1 MRKLSV
7 HPYWHWIRGRAP
19 FSKSMPDDATYWHF
33 KGINTNWKQQ
43 RTAAPNGTT
52 VQDEGLAMAMSRA
65 GMTGGA

>member
-1 MRKLSV
+1 MLE
-7 HPYWHWIRGRAP
+7 
-19 FSKSMPDDATYWHF
+19 DATYWHF